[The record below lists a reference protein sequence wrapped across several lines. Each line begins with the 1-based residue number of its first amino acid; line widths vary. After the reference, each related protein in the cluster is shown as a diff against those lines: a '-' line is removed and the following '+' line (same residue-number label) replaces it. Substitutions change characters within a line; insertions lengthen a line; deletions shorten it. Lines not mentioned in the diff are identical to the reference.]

1 MYIPLITINN
11 QATLQP
17 SIPAAS
23 LPDLG
28 VGAKRPAKAELGR

>member
-17 SIPAAS
+17 SIPSAS